1 MGMGHPVIQRAL
13 DRGMKPTLSCDVM
26 SSNSGDMF
34 AQMRIG
40 LQFLRCMENDK
51 ANARGEMPESLDL
64 TVRDALT
71 WGTINGASAIGLES
85 TIGSLEPGKQ
95 ADVVVIGGRRLNMTP
110 MANPVGT
117 LVAQANPSNVEHVL
131 VAGRFVKRDGALVDV
146 DLDRARRLAEAS
158 CERVLGALLAEGPLL
173 PPADPSL
180 LEAIN
185 TMARMNLARAWTI
198 EPAGL
203 G

>member
-1 MGMGHPVIQRAL
+1 MAFSVPAETKGR
-13 DRGMKPTLSCDVM
+13 
-26 SSNSGDMF
+26 SG
-34 AQMRIG
+34 
-40 LQFLRCMENDK
+40 
-51 ANARGEMPESLDL
+51 
-64 TVRDALT
+64 V
-71 WGTINGASAIGLES
+71 AI
-85 TIGSLEPGKQ
+85 
-95 ADVVVIGGRRLNMTP
+95 RRM
-110 MANPVGT
+110 
-117 LVAQANPSNVEHVL
+117 
-131 VAGRFVKRDGALVDV
+131 
-146 DLDRARRLAEAS
+146 AEAS